1 MGSPSIER
9 GFRKQRADTKTS
21 RKSQSFRTVPK
32 LQIQRGQRVLSP
44 EHLKRVRSDLMA
56 AAQRRSVVNYGEL
69 MKRYHLSRGHV
80 LSRAI
85 EEVDRAENEQG
96 MPGFAAIVVRA
107 DTGFPGGGYFCDDG
121 LPPSIRRSRARS
133 PDPRLSAEEIRH
145 VKQCQQKIWAY
156 YRDQ

>member
-1 MGSPSIER
+1 
-9 GFRKQRADTKTS
+9 
-21 RKSQSFRTVPK
+21 
-32 LQIQRGQRVLSP
+32 
-44 EHLKRVRSDLMA
+44 
-56 AAQRRSVVNYGEL
+56 

-85 EEVDRAENEQG
+85 EEVDSAENKQR

-121 LPPSIRRSRARS
+121 LPPSIRRSRVRS
-133 PDPRLSAEEIRH
+133 SVPRLSAEEIRH
-145 VKQCQQKIWAY
+145 VKQSQQKIWAC